1 VHTQPTLDTLC
12 IDTLRTL
19 AMDAIQQANSG
30 HPGAAMALAPVAY
43 TLFTRHLR
51 FNPANPRFAN
61 RDRFVLSAGHASMLL
76 YGTLHLSGYDAS
88 LDDIRRFRQLG
99 SRCPG
104 HPEYG
109 ELPGVEITTGPLGQ
123 GAAASVGMAMAERWL
138 RDRFNRP
145 GHEIVGYRV
154 YAVLGDGCM
163 MEGVSGEAASL
174 AGHLGLGNLT
184 WIYDSNHISI
194 DGSTDLTF
202 TEDVPARFK
211 AYGWRVL
218 TVEDANDVE
227 AVHQALASAAA
238 TTDRPSLVKITSVIA
253 YGAPTKAGTAS
264 AHGEPLGEEEIRGT
278 KEFYGWDRDA
288 TFVVPPDVRRHMTVP
303 LQERGERLEREWNDR
318 FAAYAQAHPTLAAEW
333 NHMQA
338 GTLPEGWDANLPAF
352 PADGKGMASR
362 AAGGKVLQA
371 VAGSVPWLIGGAADL
386 TPSTKTYIDG
396 SEDFRKGGC
405 GHRNIRF
412 GVREHA
418 MAAVC
423 NGLALSRL
431 RSFGATFL
439 VFADYCRPSI
449 RMAAMMKLP
458 VIYVFTHD
466 SIGVGEDGPTHQPVE
481 HLASLRVIPNLDV
494 VRPGDANEVTE
505 AWRHAMQRTD
515 GPVALALSRQN
526 LPTLDRAR
534 LAPAS
539 GTRQGGYILA
549 EATGEPEVI
558 LIGTGSELSLCVRA
572 HEQLT
577 TQGVRVRVVSMPC
590 AELFDRQD
598 AAYREHVLPASCP
611 ARVAVEAGVAWGW
624 RKYVGLQG
632 IVVGLDRFGAS
643 APCADVMKH
652 FGFTM
657 EAVVEAARQA
667 LAM

>member
-1 VHTQPTLDTLC
+1 
-12 IDTLRTL
+12 
-19 AMDAIQQANSG
+19 MDAIQQANSG

-43 TLFTRHLR
+43 TLFARHLR

-76 YGTLHLSGYDAS
+76 YGTLHLSGYDVS

-138 RDRFNRP
+138 RGRFNRP

-154 YAVLGDGCM
+154 FAVLGDGCM
-163 MEGVSGEAASL
+163 MEGVTAEAASL
-174 AGHLGLGNLT
+174 AGHLALSNLI

-194 DGSTDLTF
+194 DGSTDLAF
-202 TEDVPARFK
+202 TEDVAARFA

-218 TVEDANDVE
+218 TVADANDVN
-227 AVHQALASAAA
+227 AVHEALASAAETA
-238 TTDRPSLVKITSVIA
+238 DRPTLVKITSVIG

-264 AHGEPLGEEEIRGT
+264 AHGEPLGEEEIR
-278 KEFYGWDRDA
+278 KAKVFYGWDPEA
-288 TFVVPPDVRRHMTVP
+288 KFLVPGDVRQHMTVP

-318 FAAYAQAHPTLAAEW
+318 FAAYARAHPALAAEW
-333 NHMQA
+333 SHVQS
-338 GTLPEGWDANLPAF
+338 GTLPADWDAQLPVF
-352 PADGKGMASR
+352 PADKKGMASR

-371 VAGSVPWLIGGAADL
+371 VAAAVPWLIGGAADL
-386 TPSTKTYIDG
+386 TPSTKTYVQG
-396 SEDFRKGGC
+396 SEDFQGGSYEN
-405 GHRNIRF
+405 RNIRF

-418 MAAVC
+418 MAATC
-423 NGLALSRL
+423 NGLALAGL
-431 RSFGATFL
+431 RAFGATFL

-449 RMAAMMKLP
+449 RLAAMMKLP

-481 HLASLRVIPNLDV
+481 HLASLRAIPNLDV

-505 AWRHAMQRTD
+505 AWRYAMQRTD

-526 LPTLDRAR
+526 LPTLDREL

-539 GTRQGGYILA
+539 GARRGGYILA
-549 EATGEPEVI
+549 DAAGDPQVI
-558 LIGTGSELSLCVRA
+558 LIGTGSELLLCVQA
-572 HEQLT
+572 YEQLT
-577 TQGVRVRVVSMPC
+577 ARGVRARVVSMPC
-590 AELFDRQD
+590 TSLFDRQD
-598 AAYREHVLPASCP
+598 AAYREQVLPASCL

-624 RKYVGLQG
+624 QKYVGSRG
-632 IVVGLDRFGAS
+632 IVLALDQFGAS
-643 APCADVMKH
+643 APCDEVMTH
-652 FGFTM
+652 FGFTA
-657 EAVVEAARQA
+657 ENVVEAAQR
-667 LAM
+667 AMA

>member
-1 VHTQPTLDTLC
+1 
-12 IDTLRTL
+12 
-19 AMDAIQQANSG
+19 MDAIQEANSG

-76 YGTLHLSGYDAS
+76 YGTLHLSGYDVS

-99 SRCPG
+99 GRCPG

-123 GAAASVGMAMAERWL
+123 GAAASVGMAIAERWL
-138 RDRFNRP
+138 RERFNRP
-145 GHEIVGYRV
+145 GHEVVGYRV
-154 YAVLGDGCM
+154 YAILGDGCM

-202 TEDVPARFK
+202 TEDVVARFQ

-218 TVEDANDVE
+218 TVADANDVE
-227 AVHQALASAAA
+227 AVHQALASAAETA
-238 TTDRPSLVKITSVIA
+238 DRPTLVKVTSIIA

-264 AHGEPLGEEEIRGT
+264 AHGEPLGEEEIRRA
-278 KEFYGWDRDA
+278 KEFYGWDPDA
-288 TFVVPPDVRRHMTVP
+288 KFLVPQDVRRHMTAP
-303 LQERGERLEREWNDR
+303 LRERGGRLEREWNDR
-318 FAAYAQAHPTLAAEW
+318 FAAYVKAHPALATEW
-333 NHMQA
+333 IHVQS
-338 GTLPEGWDANLPAF
+338 GTLPARWDANLPAF

-371 VAGSVPWLIGGAADL
+371 VTGTVPWLIGGAADL

-396 SEDFRKGGC
+396 SADIQKDGY

-526 LPTLDRAR
+526 LPTLDRAH

-539 GTRQGGYILA
+539 GVRRGGYILA
-549 EATGEPEVI
+549 DATGGPEVI
-558 LIGTGSELSLCVRA
+558 LIGTGSELSLCVQA

-577 TQGVRVRVVSMPC
+577 AQGVRARVVSMPC
-590 AELFDRQD
+590 TSLFDRQD
-598 AAYREHVLPASCP
+598 AAYREQVLPASCP

-624 RKYVGLQG
+624 QKYVGLQG
-632 IVVGLDRFGAS
+632 IVLALDRFGAS

-652 FGFTM
+652 FGFTT
-657 EAVVEAARQA
+657 EAVVEAARRA

>member
-1 VHTQPTLDTLC
+1 
-12 IDTLRTL
+12 
-19 AMDAIQQANSG
+19 MDAIQRANSG

-76 YGTLHLSGYDAS
+76 YGTLHLSGYDVS

-99 SRCPG
+99 GRCPG

-138 RDRFNRP
+138 RERFNRP

-154 YAVLGDGCM
+154 YAILGDGCM
-163 MEGVSGEAASL
+163 MEGGSGEAASL

-202 TEDVPARFK
+202 TEDVVARFQ

-218 TVEDANDVE
+218 TVADANDVE
-227 AVHQALASAAA
+227 AVHQALASAAE
-238 TTDRPSLVKITSVIA
+238 TSDRPTLVKVTSIIA

-264 AHGEPLGEEEIRGT
+264 AHGEPLGEEEIRRA
-278 KEFYGWDRDA
+278 KEFYGWDPDA
-288 TFVVPPDVRRHMTVP
+288 KFLVPQDVRRHMTAP
-303 LQERGERLEREWNDR
+303 LRERGDRLEREWNDR
-318 FAAYAQAHPTLAAEW
+318 FSAYAKAHPALAAEW
-333 NHMQA
+333 NHVQS
-338 GTLPEGWDANLPAF
+338 GTLPEGWDAKLPAF

-371 VAGSVPWLIGGAADL
+371 AAASVPWLIGGAADL

-396 SEDFRKGGC
+396 SADFQKGGY

-526 LPTLDRAR
+526 LPTLDRAH

-539 GTRQGGYILA
+539 GVRRGGYILA
-549 EATGEPEVI
+549 DATGGPEVI
-558 LIGTGSELSLCVRA
+558 LIGTGSELSLCVQA

-577 TQGVRVRVVSMPC
+577 AQGVRARVVSMPC
-590 AELFDRQD
+590 TSLFDRQD
-598 AAYREHVLPASCP
+598 AAYREQVLPASCP

-624 RKYVGLQG
+624 QKYVGLQG
-632 IVVGLDRFGAS
+632 IVLALDQFGAS

-652 FGFTM
+652 FGFTT
-657 EAVVEAARQA
+657 ESVVQAARRA
-667 LAM
+667 LGM